1 MNFFIF
7 LVLFS
12 FGFCLVLT
20 WGCILF
26 FRHFKIG
33 QSIREEGP
41 KSHAVKAGTPTM
53 GGAAIVIS
61 MIASCLIFFDFD
73 GRFYSLIFLILGFAA
88 IGFLDDLL
96 SVLHG
101 KNTGLLPWQ
110 KMGLQIVV
118 AITFGSYLL
127 LLGHETS
134 VSGVLRWLR
143 FDLGWL
149 YLPLITF
156 MIVGFSNAA
165 NLTDGLDGLLSGC
178 MVFSFGA
185 FFVIAA
191 FAGNS
196 NIASFCLLAMASL
209 CAFLFFNFNPAKIFM
224 GDAGSL
230 ALGAALC
237 GVAIILHK
245 ELLLLLIGGVYIAE
259 VLSVVIQAAYFKM
272 TGKRI
277 LRMSPLHHH
286 FELGGSS
293 EIKVVRSFW
302 AVSFMLALAASVI
315 R

>member
-1 MNFFIF
+1 MF
-7 LVLFS
+7 LALFS
-12 FGFCLVLT
+12 FGLCFVLT
-20 WGCILF
+20 WGSILF

-41 KSHAVKAGTPTM
+41 KSHSVKSGTPTM

-61 MIASCLIFFDFD
+61 ITVSCLIFFDFD
-73 GRFYSLIFLILGFAA
+73 ARFSALILLVLGLAA

-110 KMGLQIVV
+110 KMGLQIAV
-118 AITFGSYLL
+118 ALAFGSYLL
-127 LLGHETS
+127 MLGHETS
-134 VSGVLRWLR
+134 VTGILKYMR

-156 MIVGFSNAA
+156 MIVAFANAA

-178 MVFSFGA
+178 MIFSFGS
-185 FFVIAA
+185 FFVISL
-191 FAGNS
+191 FSGNS
-196 NIASFCLLAMASL
+196 NIASFCLLTMAAL
-209 CAFLFFNFNPAKIFM
+209 CAFLFFNFKPAKIFM

-245 ELLLLLIGGVYIAE
+245 ELLLLLVGGVYVAE
-259 VLSVVIQAAYFKM
+259 VMSVVIQVSYFKM

-277 LRMSPLHHH
+277 FRMSPLHHH
-286 FELGGSS
+286 FELGGTS
-293 EIKVVRSFW
+293 EIRVVQSFW
-302 AVSFMLALAASVI
+302 IASFVLALAASVI

>member
-1 MNFFIF
+1 MHFMF
-7 LVLFS
+7 LALFS
-12 FGFCLVLT
+12 FGLCFVLT
-20 WGCILF
+20 YALIVS

-41 KSHAVKAGTPTM
+41 KNHSAKSGTPTM
-53 GGAAIVIS
+53 GGVAIVIS
-61 MIASCLIFFDFD
+61 MLAVCLVFFDFD
-73 GRFYSLIFLILGFAA
+73 PRFSAMLLLVLGYAT

-96 SVLHG
+96 GLLHG

-110 KMGLQIVV
+110 KMGLQIFV
-118 AITFGSYLL
+118 ALAFGAYLL

-134 VSGVLRWLR
+134 VTGILRWLR
-143 FDLGWL
+143 FDLGWF

-156 MIVGFSNAA
+156 MIVAFSNAA

-185 FFVIAA
+185 LFVIALI
-191 FAGNS
+191 AGNS
-196 NIASFCLLAMASL
+196 NIAAFCLLTMSSL

-230 ALGAALC
+230 ALGSALC
-237 GVAIILHK
+237 ACAILLHK
-245 ELLLLLIGGVYIAE
+245 ELLLILIGGVYVAE
-259 VLSVVIQAAYFKM
+259 VLSVVIQVAYFKK

-293 EIKVVRSFW
+293 EIKVVKSFW
-302 AVSFMLALAASVI
+302 AASFILAFIASVI

>member
-1 MNFFIF
+1 MF
-7 LVLFS
+7 LALFS
-12 FGFCLVLT
+12 FGLCFVLT
-20 WGCILF
+20 YALIVS

-41 KSHAVKAGTPTM
+41 KSHSAKSGTPTM
-53 GGAAIVIS
+53 GGVAIVIS
-61 MIASCLIFFDFD
+61 MLAVCLVFFDFD
-73 GRFYSLIFLILGFAA
+73 PRFSAMLLLVLGYAT

-96 SVLHG
+96 GLLHG

-110 KMGLQIVV
+110 KMGLQIFV
-118 AITFGSYLL
+118 ALAFGAYLL

-134 VSGVLRWLR
+134 VTGILRWLR
-143 FDLGWL
+143 FDLGWF

-156 MIVGFSNAA
+156 MIVAFSNAA

-185 FFVIAA
+185 LFVIALI
-191 FAGNS
+191 AGNS
-196 NIASFCLLAMASL
+196 NIAAFCLLTMSSL

-230 ALGAALC
+230 ALGSALC
-237 GVAIILHK
+237 ACAILLHK
-245 ELLLLLIGGVYIAE
+245 ELLLILIGGVYVAE
-259 VLSVVIQAAYFKM
+259 VLSVVIQVAYFKK

-293 EIKVVRSFW
+293 EIKVVKSFW
-302 AVSFMLALAASVI
+302 AASFILAFIASVI